1 MSISLEVPDIRE
13 LAQEEGIKE
22 DELKAVLETSLLQAY
37 CKFPDALPIAR
48 AEIDSKRGT
57 LTIWG
62 KEEEDG
68 PEIDCTPED
77 FSRQSTK
84 IVRSALRQL
93 VRHTEDEKLFGSFLN
108 RKGKLITG
116 TVQQDKGDG
125 ENIHVAVGDTE
136 ALLPKREQT
145 PGEKYSH
152 GQRLRVYVVAVS
164 RGLKGPE
171 IIVSRCHPNLVLRL
185 FEKEV
190 PEMATG
196 QVSIVKVAR
205 EAGSRTKIAI
215 KSNVEGLSGKGTF
228 IGPDGS
234 RVRSVVSELGGEK
247 IDIVDYND
255 DPASYIASALS
266 PAKVDSVQILS
277 REERKAV
284 AFVPEGQLRLAIG
297 KEGQNARLAAR
308 LTGWKIAIQ
317 PSSK

>member
-1 MSISLEVPDIRE
+1 MSISLEVPDIRQ
-13 LAQEEGIKE
+13 LAEEAGIKE
-22 DELKAVLETSLLQAY
+22 EELKSVLEASLLQAY

-48 AEIDSKRGT
+48 AEVDSKRGT

-62 KEEEDG
+62 KQEEDG
-68 PEIDCTPED
+68 QETDCTPKD

-108 RKGKLITG
+108 RKGKLVTG
-116 TVQQDKGDG
+116 TVQQDERDKD
-125 ENIHVAVGDTE
+125 NIHVAVGETE

-145 PGEKYSH
+145 PGEAYTH
-152 GQRLRVYVVAVS
+152 GERIRVYVVAVS

-171 IIVSRCHPNLVLRL
+171 IIVSRCHPNLVLKL

-190 PEMATG
+190 PEMSTG
-196 QVSIVKVAR
+196 AVSIVKVAR

-215 KSNVEGLSGKGTF
+215 KSNVEGLNEKGTF

-247 IDIVDYND
+247 IDIVDYSE

-266 PAKVDSVQILS
+266 PAKVDSVRILS
-277 REERKAV
+277 QEERKAI
-284 AFVPEGQLRLAIG
+284 AFVPESQIRLAIG

-317 PSSK
+317 PSSE

>member
-1 MSISLEVPDIRE
+1 MSISLEVPDIRQ
-13 LAQEEGIKE
+13 LAEEEGIKE
-22 DELKAVLETSLLQAY
+22 EELKSVLEASLLQAY
-37 CKFPDALPIAR
+37 CKFPNALPIAR
-48 AEIDSKRGT
+48 AEVDSKQGT

-62 KEEEDG
+62 KQEEDG
-68 PEIDCTPED
+68 QETDCTPKD

-108 RKGKLITG
+108 RKGKLVTG
-116 TVQQDKGDG
+116 TVQQDERDKD
-125 ENIHVAVGDTE
+125 NIHVAVGETE

-145 PGEKYSH
+145 PGELYTH
-152 GQRLRVYVVAVS
+152 GERIRVYVVAVS

-171 IIVSRCHPNLVLRL
+171 IIVSRCHPNLVLKL

-190 PEMATG
+190 PEMSTG
-196 QVSIVKVAR
+196 AVSIIKVAR

-215 KSNVEGLSGKGTF
+215 KSNVEGLNEKGTF

-247 IDIVDYND
+247 IDIVDYSE

-266 PAKVDSVQILS
+266 PAKVDSVRILS
-277 REERKAV
+277 QEERKAI
-284 AFVPEGQLRLAIG
+284 AFVPESQIRLAIG

-317 PSSK
+317 PSSE

>member
-1 MSISLEVPDIRE
+1 MSISLEVPDIRQ
-13 LAQEEGIKE
+13 LAEEEGIKE
-22 DELKAVLETSLLQAY
+22 EELKSVLEASLLQAY
-37 CKFPDALPIAR
+37 CKFPNALPIAR
-48 AEIDSKRGT
+48 AEVDSKQGT

-62 KEEEDG
+62 KQEEDG
-68 PEIDCTPED
+68 QETDCTPKD

-108 RKGKLITG
+108 RKGKLVTG
-116 TVQQDKGDG
+116 TVQQDERDKD
-125 ENIHVAVGDTE
+125 NIHVAVGETE

-145 PGEKYSH
+145 PGELYTQ
-152 GQRLRVYVVAVS
+152 GERIRVYVVAVS

-171 IIVSRCHPNLVLRL
+171 IIVSRCHPNLVLKL

-190 PEMATG
+190 PEMSTG
-196 QVSIVKVAR
+196 AVSIIKVAR

-215 KSNVEGLSGKGTF
+215 KSNVEGLNEKGTF

-247 IDIVDYND
+247 IDIVDYSE

-266 PAKVDSVQILS
+266 PAKVDSVRILS
-277 REERKAV
+277 QEERKAI
-284 AFVPEGQLRLAIG
+284 AFVPESQIRLAIG

-317 PSSK
+317 PSSE